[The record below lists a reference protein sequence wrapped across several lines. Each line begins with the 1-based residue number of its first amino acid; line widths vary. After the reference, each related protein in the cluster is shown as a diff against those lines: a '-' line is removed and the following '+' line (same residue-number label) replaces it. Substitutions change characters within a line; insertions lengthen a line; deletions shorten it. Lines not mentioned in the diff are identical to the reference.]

1 VSKVRSSQQEVQ
13 LTDELY
19 LRFRDLLRTRCGL
32 FYPEQKRNDLAHGL
46 QLVLNSSGHANMAAL
61 YADAIVGG
69 SAWEAILAQ
78 LTIGETYFF
87 RNRPQFEALR
97 QHILPEITARRASIR
112 SLRMWSAACATGE
125 EPYSLAMTLQDLLAE
140 REPWHTTILA
150 TDINPVFL
158 ARAREALYGEWS
170 FRETTA
176 ALRARFFQQEGN
188 RWRIVPA
195 IRQMVSFARLNLVE
209 PCYPSITT
217 GTSAL
222 DLIICR
228 NVTIYFDAAT
238 TQQIVE
244 RFFQAL
250 TPGGWLIVGH
260 AEPQA
265 SIYRQF
271 ETHNFPDTVV
281 YRKPLSAPLFVSIP
295 QTLPTPVTPAP
306 QPWQA
311 ARSVLGLNEKPSST
325 TSQTILPKQECDSK
339 GQPSRMDDKAGA
351 KRAAELD
358 LARQCADRGQWAEA
372 EAHYDQV
379 IRRDPLCVEAHYLLA
394 QIHEQQGRLDMAL
407 AAYRR
412 TVYLDR
418 SFVLGM
424 IGLGN
429 IWRQIGHA
437 AKARRFYQNALQY
450 LGQISLDAPI
460 HGAEGGTAGAL
471 IALVSQYIQ
480 MLE

>member
-1 VSKVRSSQQEVQ
+1 VSKERLLQREAQ

-19 LRFRDLLRTRCGL
+19 IRFRDLLQAGSGL
-32 FYPEQKRNDLAHGL
+32 FYPEQKRNDLAHSL
-46 QLVLNSSGHANMAAL
+46 QQVLNTSGHSDLAAL

-69 SAWEAILAQ
+69 TAWEAILAQ

-87 RNRPQFEALR
+87 RNRAQFEALR
-97 QHILPEITARRASIR
+97 QHIFPELIARRASIR

-125 EPYSLAMTLQDLLAE
+125 EPYSLAMTLHDLLMG

-150 TDINPVFL
+150 SDINPAFL

-176 ALRARFFQQEGN
+176 ALRARFFCQEGN

-209 PCYPSITT
+209 PCYPSVTT
-217 GTSAL
+217 GTCAL
-222 DLIICR
+222 DIIVCR
-228 NVTIYFDAAT
+228 NVTIYFDGAT
-238 TQQIVE
+238 TQQVVD
-244 RFFQAL
+244 RLFDAL
-250 TPGGWLIVGH
+250 TPGGWLIIGH

-271 ETHNFPDTVV
+271 EIHNFPDTVV

-311 ARSVLGLNEKPSST
+311 VRSVLGPNEKQSSAI
-325 TSQTILPKQECDSK
+325 SQTIPPKQTSDP
-339 GQPSRMDDKAGA
+339 QPQPDPIGYKAEA
-351 KRAAELD
+351 QPAAELD
-358 LARQCADRGQWAEA
+358 LARQCADQGQWAEA
-372 EAHYDQV
+372 ETHCEQALQ
-379 IRRDPLCVEAHYLLA
+379 RDPLCIEAHYLLA
-394 QIHEQQGRLDMAL
+394 QIHEQQGRSDLAL

-450 LGQISLDAPI
+450 LGQLSLDTPI
-460 HGAEGGTAGAL
+460 HGVEGGTAGAL
-471 IALVSQYIQ
+471 IVLVSQYIA